1 MEVATTVVVMAATPS
16 SASAPGSTTLS
27 ESASKR
33 LLADF
38 GVPMADEATVAT
50 PDAAVDAARRL
61 GLPVVAKLCGD
72 AIAHKTERGLVRLR
86 LGDDEAV
93 RRAAIE
99 LLAAARPEDGD
110 VSVLVAP
117 MISGNRELIAGVVR
131 DPQFGASVMLGVGG
145 VLAEA
150 VADVVFRPAPLDT
163 ITAHEMIDGLA
174 TQKLL
179 GSFRGEAAVDRDV
192 LASILVGLGR
202 LAEARPDVRSV
213 DVNPLIVDASGRP
226 VAVDALVEIGEPMLA
241 TTVSRPR
248 PTDAQFAALFEP
260 RGVLVTGASTHPGK
274 FGFVSLHNLLASGY
288 QGAVH
293 GTNLQGEEVLG
304 VRTVADIDALPDGEI
319 DLVFVCTPASANP
332 DLLRACAKKG
342 VKAAFLTS
350 AGYGEAGE
358 EGRRAE
364 AELVRL
370 ADELGILLAGPNG
383 QGVVSTPAKLCAQIV
398 APYPPE
404 GRIGVASQSGNFV
417 SSFMNYARATGVGI
431 SRAVS
436 AGNAAAV
443 SVADYLDFYA
453 DDPKTA
459 VGLAYVEGITDGR
472 ALMGRL
478 ASAARR
484 KPLVLVKGGATAG
497 GAKAA
502 ASHTGALAA
511 DDKVFDGFCRAAG
524 ITRAATVDEA
534 FEAAATFA
542 TQPLPA
548 GPNTV
553 VLTTAGGWGVVT
565 SDALTR
571 EGVLELIDLPDDL
584 RAAIDTKLP
593 PRWSRSNPVDC
604 AGGETRDTIPEVM
617 EMIATHRDVHA
628 VIYLGIGIQAN
639 QARMMREGRFYPDHG
654 LERIVA
660 YHERQDQR
668 FAEAADEL
676 STRTGKPIL
685 VATEL
690 AVADPA
696 NSGPATVRATG
707 RLCYPSGHRAVTAL
721 GHLYRA
727 AEYRRRRG
735 L

>member
-1 MEVATTVVVMAATPS
+1 MATTVVAMAATPS
-16 SASAPGSTTLS
+16 STATLS
-27 ESASKR
+27 ESASKL
-33 LLADF
+33 LLAEF
-38 GVPMADEATVAT
+38 GVPMAPEDTV
-50 PDAAVDAARRL
+50 PDADSAIEAAVRL
-61 GLPVVAKLCGD
+61 GFPVVAKLCGD

-86 LGDDEAV
+86 LADEAAV
-93 RRAAIE
+93 RTAAID
-99 LLAAARPEDGD
+99 LLALARPEDGD

-117 MISGNRELIAGVVR
+117 MVTGNRELIAGVVR

-150 VADVVFRPAPLDT
+150 VADVVFRPAPLDAVS
-163 ITAHEMIDGLA
+163 AHEMIDGLA

-179 GSFRGEAAVDRDV
+179 GAFRGEAPVDRDA
-192 LASILVGLGR
+192 LAAVLVGLGR
-202 LAEARPDVRSV
+202 VAAERPDVVSV
-213 DVNPLIVDASGRP
+213 DVNPLIIAGDGQP
-226 VAVDALVEIGEPMLA
+226 VAVDALVEIGDVA
-241 TTVSRPR
+241 RTVSVARERPS
-248 PTDAQFAALFEP
+248 DAQFAALFEP

-288 QGAVH
+288 EGAVF

-304 VRTVADIDALPDGEI
+304 VRTVADIDALPDGAI

-332 DLLRACAKKG
+332 DLLRACARKG
-342 VKAAFLTS
+342 VRAAFLTS

-364 AELVRL
+364 AELVAL

-398 APYPPE
+398 APYPPA

-443 SVADYLDFYA
+443 TVADYLDYYA
-453 DDPKTA
+453 DDPATA
-459 VGLAYVEGITDGR
+459 VGLAYLEGITDGR
-472 ALMGRL
+472 SLMERL
-478 ASAARR
+478 ASVARR
-484 KPLVLVKGGATAG
+484 KPLVLVKGGATEG
-497 GAKAA
+497 GARAA

-524 ITRAATVDEA
+524 ITRASTVEEA

-542 TQPLPA
+542 TQPLPE
-548 GPNTV
+548 GPNV
-553 VLTTAGGWGVVT
+553 VILTTAGGWGVVT

-571 EGVLELIDLPDDL
+571 EGILNLIELPEDL
-584 RAAIDTKLP
+584 RAAIDAKLP

-617 EMIATHRDVHA
+617 EIIATHPEVNA
-628 VIYLGIGIQAN
+628 VVYLGLGIQAN

-690 AVADPA
+690 AVADPSNA
-696 NSGPATVRATG
+696 GPAAVRATG
-707 RLCYPSGHRAVTAL
+707 RLCYPSGNRAVTAL
-721 GHLYRA
+721 GHLYRS

-735 L
+735 S

>member
-1 MEVATTVVVMAATPS
+1 MAATPS
-16 SASAPGSTTLS
+16 STATLS
-27 ESASKR
+27 ESASKL
-33 LLADF
+33 LLAEF
-38 GVPMADEATVAT
+38 GVPMAPEDTV
-50 PDAAVDAARRL
+50 PDADSAIEAAVRL
-61 GLPVVAKLCGD
+61 GFPVVAKLCGD

-86 LGDDEAV
+86 LADEAAV
-93 RRAAIE
+93 RTAAID
-99 LLAAARPEDGD
+99 LLALARPEDGD

-117 MISGNRELIAGVVR
+117 MVTGNRELIAGVVR

-150 VADVVFRPAPLDT
+150 VADVVFRPAPLDAVS
-163 ITAHEMIDGLA
+163 AHEMIDGLA

-179 GSFRGEAAVDRDV
+179 GAFRGEAPVDRDA
-192 LASILVGLGR
+192 LAAVLVGLGR
-202 LAEARPDVRSV
+202 VAAERPDVVSV
-213 DVNPLIVDASGRP
+213 DVNPLIIAGDGQP
-226 VAVDALVEIGEPMLA
+226 VAVDALVEIGDVA
-241 TTVSRPR
+241 RTVSVARERPS
-248 PTDAQFAALFEP
+248 DAQFAALFEP

-288 QGAVH
+288 EGAVF

-304 VRTVADIDALPDGEI
+304 VRTVADIDALPDGAI

-332 DLLRACAKKG
+332 DLLRACARKG
-342 VKAAFLTS
+342 VRAAFLTS

-364 AELVRL
+364 AELVAL

-398 APYPPE
+398 APYPPA

-443 SVADYLDFYA
+443 TVADYLDYYA
-453 DDPKTA
+453 DDPATA
-459 VGLAYVEGITDGR
+459 VGLAYLEGITDGR
-472 ALMGRL
+472 SLMERL
-478 ASAARR
+478 ASVARR
-484 KPLVLVKGGATAG
+484 KPLVLVKGGATEG
-497 GAKAA
+497 GARAA

-524 ITRAATVDEA
+524 ITRASTVEEA

-542 TQPLPA
+542 TQPLPE
-548 GPNTV
+548 GPNV
-553 VLTTAGGWGVVT
+553 VILTTAGGWGVVT

-571 EGVLELIDLPDDL
+571 EGILNLIELPEDL
-584 RAAIDTKLP
+584 RAAIDAKLP

-617 EMIATHRDVHA
+617 EIIATHPEVNA
-628 VIYLGIGIQAN
+628 VVYLGLGIQAN

-690 AVADPA
+690 AVADPSNA
-696 NSGPATVRATG
+696 GPAAVRATG
-707 RLCYPSGHRAVTAL
+707 RLCYPSGNRAVTAL
-721 GHLYRA
+721 GHLYRS

-735 L
+735 S

>member
-1 MEVATTVVVMAATPS
+1 MVS
-16 SASAPGSTTLS
+16 SASFTLS
-27 ESASKR
+27 EERSKR
-33 LLADF
+33 LLAEF
-38 GVPMADEATVAT
+38 GVPMAGEETVT
-50 PDAAVDAARRL
+50 NPDDAVLAAGRL
-61 GLPVVAKLCGD
+61 GYPVVAKLCGD

-86 LGDDEAV
+86 LADEQAV

-99 LLAAARPEDGD
+99 LFAAARPDDGE

-150 VADVVFRPAPLDT
+150 LADVVFRPAPLDVV
-163 ITAHEMIDGLA
+163 TAHDMIEGLA
-174 TQKLL
+174 TRKLL
-179 GSFRGEAAVDRDV
+179 GPFRGEAAVDRDT
-192 LASILVGLGR
+192 LAAILVGLGR
-202 LAEARPDVRSV
+202 LADERPDVRSV
-213 DVNPLIVDASGRP
+213 DVNPLIVDANGRP
-226 VAVDALVEIGEPMLA
+226 VAVDALVEIGEPIPVS
-241 TTVSRPR
+241 TTSRTR
-248 PTDAQFAALFEP
+248 PSAEQFAALFEP

-288 QGAVH
+288 DGAVF

-304 VRTVADIDALPDGEI
+304 VRTVAEIENLPDGAI
-319 DLVFVCTPASANP
+319 DLVFVCTPAGANP

-350 AGYGEAGE
+350 AGYGEAGD

-364 AELVRL
+364 RELVEL

-383 QGVVSTPAKLCAQIV
+383 QGVVSTPASLCAQIV
-398 APYPPE
+398 APYPPA

-453 DDPKTA
+453 DDPATA
-459 VGLAYVEGITDGR
+459 VGLAYVEGISDGR
-472 ALMGRL
+472 ALMERL

-484 KPLVLVKGGATAG
+484 KPLVLVKGGSTEG

-524 ITRAATVDEA
+524 ITRARDVDEA

-542 TQPLPA
+542 TQPLPL

-553 VLTTAGGWGVVT
+553 ILTTAGGWGVVT

-571 EGVLELIDLPDDL
+571 DGVLTLIDLPDDL
-584 RAAIDTKLP
+584 RRAIDTKLP

-617 EMIATHRDVHA
+617 EMIATHSEVHA
-628 VIYLGIGIQAN
+628 MIYLGIGIQAN
-639 QARMMREGRFYPDHG
+639 QARMMKEGRFYPDHG

-676 STRTGKPIL
+676 SRRTGKPIL

-707 RLCYPSGHRAVTAL
+707 RLCYSSGHRAVMAL